1 MDTDKLDRDNDRD
14 TDHVM
19 GFAAK
24 REAVDNIGVEIC
36 ALAGQIAAATA
47 RFLTLLADFDEQ
59 RGWAGPGL
67 HSCAHW
73 LSWKCGMSLHT
84 GREYV
89 RVAKALRPLPA
100 MRKAF
105 EQGNLSYSKVRA
117 LTRVTTPSNEK
128 QMVRLGREAPAAQ
141 IDRLTAGLRK
151 VADNES
157 GKSKAPERFQVRW
170 HWDPDTGDFVIKGRL
185 AAQDGARILAALTSA
200 ERERTQTAMPS
211 PDNEPK
217 IDNDDDATALSD
229 EPITQQNAAKKP
241 PGDIGP
247 ALLAMAE
254 IAATAPT
261 NNASGVSNSAEVVF
275 FHEHDNLRVP
285 GGPVLPDN
293 DSEEVLCNAH
303 LRLAKTKKQC
313 VLNLGRKTRVTSH
326 KQMLALNYRN
336 GSCRTPGCGRTRFLH
351 AHHVQFWG
359 RGGETKLDNLILLCG
374 TCHRALHRGQFTI
387 TALGDQQFEFRTL
400 NGDVIDPAPP
410 ISGLA
415 DQLLRGDIP
424 DNAIIPN
431 WGGDPLHLDHAVSVL
446 LDGWAA

>member
-1 MDTDKLDRDNDRD
+1 MDTNKLVSDHDSD
-14 TDHVM
+14 TEQVM
-19 GFAAK
+19 SVADK

-89 RVAKALRPLPA
+89 RVAKALRPLPE

-105 EQGNLSYSKVRA
+105 EQGELSYSKVRT
-117 LTRVTTPSNEK
+117 LTRVATPTNEK
-128 QMVRLGREAPAAQ
+128 QMVRLGREAPASQ

-151 VADNES
+151 VTDNES
-157 GKSKAPERFQVRW
+157 GKSREPERLQVRW

-185 AAQDGARILAALTSA
+185 AAQDGARILAVLTSA
-200 ERERTQTAMPS
+200 ERERTRTDSTSQ
-211 PDNEPK
+211 E
-217 IDNDDDATALSD
+217 D
-229 EPITQQNAAKKP
+229 EPTTEQNAVKKP

-254 IAATAPT
+254 IATTVDANTT
-261 NNASGVSNSAEVVF
+261 TRTGTSAEVVF
-275 FHEHDNLRVP
+275 FHEHDNLRIP
-285 GGPVLPDN
+285 GGPALTN
-293 DSEEVLCNAH
+293 SDSEEVLCNAH

-326 KQMLALNYRN
+326 KQMLALNYRD

-351 AHHVQFWG
+351 AHHVRFWG
-359 RGGETKLDNLILLCG
+359 RGGETNLDNLIMLCG

-387 TALGDQQFEFRTL
+387 TALGDQQFEFHDTD
-400 NGDVIDPAPP
+400 GGVIDPAPP
-410 ISGLA
+410 TEGLA

-424 DNAIIPN
+424 DDAIIPR
-431 WGGDPLHLDHAVSVL
+431 WGGDPLHLEHAVSVI
-446 LDGWAA
+446 LDGLGRESVLV

>member
-1 MDTDKLDRDNDRD
+1 MDMDKLDSDLERD
-14 TDHVM
+14 TDRVM
-19 GFAAK
+19 SAVTK

-36 ALAGQIAAATA
+36 VLAGQIAAATA

-89 RVAKALRPLPA
+89 RVAKALRPLPE

-105 EQGNLSYSKVRA
+105 EKGNLSYSKVRA

-151 VADNES
+151 VADNEA
-157 GKSKAPERFQVRW
+157 GKGQTPERRQVRW
-170 HWDPDTGDFVIKGRL
+170 HWDPDTGDLIIKGRL
-185 AAQDGARILAALTSA
+185 AAQDGARILAALTAA
-200 ERERTQTAMPS
+200 ERERTRTAES
-211 PDNEPK
+211 ARESES
-217 IDNDDDATALSD
+217 AELSD
-229 EPITQQNAAKKP
+229 EPITERNAAKKP

-254 IAATAPT
+254 IAAVAPT
-261 NNASGVSNSAEVVF
+261 NTASGVSGSAEVVF
-275 FHEHDNLRVP
+275 FHEHDNLRFP
-285 GGPVLPDN
+285 GGPALPAN

-303 LRLAKTKKQC
+303 LRLAKTEKHC

-326 KQMLALNYRN
+326 KQMLALNYRD

-359 RGGETKLDNLILLCG
+359 RGGETNLDNLIMLCG

-387 TALGDQQFEFRTL
+387 VALGDQQFQFHTL
-400 NGDVIDPAPP
+400 DGDVIDPAPP

-415 DQLLRGDIP
+415 DELLRGDIP
-424 DNAIIPN
+424 DNAIIPK